1 MGYGGTGKEKPVF
14 SHAAIQLSLALIL
27 AFFLA
32 SNQAWDLIAR
42 ICIGMLSS
50 VGIQTAYV
58 NPLYLI
64 YVRLLD
70 GTIAGF
76 EVLVECS
83 GLITM
88 LVYAFIS
95 SFTIGLLRG
104 NLVVKLVWFVLS
116 ISIGFL
122 WNVCR
127 LASVISVAYY
137 YGLSAF
143 SFIHYILAPTID
155 FVWIV
160 SLWAIG
166 MSMLKR
172 GESA

>member
-1 MGYGGTGKEKPVF
+1 MGYEAMGKDKPVF

-32 SNQAWDLIAR
+32 SSQAWDLIAR
-42 ICIGMLSS
+42 ICIGMLSF
-50 VGIQTAYV
+50 VGIQTEYV

-70 GTIAGF
+70 GTIVGF

-95 SFTIGLLRG
+95 TFTIGLLRG
-104 NLVVKLVWFVLS
+104 SLTVKLVWFILS
-116 ISIGFL
+116 IGVGFF
-122 WNVCR
+122 WNIFR

-143 SFIHYILAPTID
+143 SFVHYILAPTID

-160 SLWAIG
+160 SLWAVG
-166 MSMLKR
+166 MSMLR
-172 GESA
+172 RVESA